1 MEIDKNK
8 LFFMEE
14 LAKYG
19 LLNQFIKNNLLE
31 KRLEKIFLSEEEFLK
46 AKVNYKKMN
55 RIDSEEDLNLHMK
68 KKLYSEK
75 ALKYNIELP
84 LKIHKYCP

>member
-8 LFFMEE
+8 LFFIEE

-31 KRLEKIFLSEEEFLK
+31 KRLEKIYLSEEEFLK

-68 KKLYSEK
+68 KKIIFRKSSQ
-75 ALKYNIELP
+75 I
-84 LKIHKYCP
+84 

>member
-31 KRLEKIFLSEEEFLK
+31 KRLEKIYLS
-46 AKVNYKKMN
+46 
-55 RIDSEEDLNLHMK
+55 DL
-68 KKLYSEK
+68 
-75 ALKYNIELP
+75 
-84 LKIHKYCP
+84 

>member
-19 LLNQFIKNNLLE
+19 LLNQFIKKNLLE
-31 KRLEKIFLSEEEFLK
+31 KRLEKIYLSEEEFLK

-84 LKIHKYCP
+84 LKINKMH

>member
-31 KRLEKIFLSEEEFLK
+31 KRLEKIYLSEEEILK
-46 AKVNYKKMN
+46 AKLNYKKMN
-55 RIDSEEDLNLHMK
+55 IAI
-68 KKLYSEK
+68 EK
-75 ALKYNIELP
+75 I
-84 LKIHKYCP
+84 